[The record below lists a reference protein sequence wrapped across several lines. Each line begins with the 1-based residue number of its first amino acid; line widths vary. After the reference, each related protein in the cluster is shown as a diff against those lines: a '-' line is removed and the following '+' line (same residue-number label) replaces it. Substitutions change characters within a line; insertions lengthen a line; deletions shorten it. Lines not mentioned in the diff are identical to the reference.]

1 MEGAERCLPAGVE
14 EKPLRREAIGG
25 KFAAP

>member
-1 MEGAERCLPAGVE
+1 MNGAERRPLAGVATE
-14 EKPLRREAIGG
+14 PLRREAIGG